1 MDLPANPM
9 ILGRMEQQMA
19 LQQELMAAIS
29 HEIRTPVARLSFALQ
44 LLQDALEED
53 KAGERQIDMMS
64 SCKGMA
70 QDLEEINDLLAETM
84 TYIHLEEGGPRII
97 FQKVDVK
104 TILINLCVQ
113 YSSLNPQLNITVDP
127 SLDDLIVDVEP
138 VQLRR
143 ACQNLLGNAVKY
155 ATSTVLLGYRLD
167 ADSCVLTVEDDG
179 PGIPESEYGRVFS
192 PFTRLDESRNRST
205 GGFGLGLSIVR
216 RIAYWHGGRAI
227 AGRSNKLGGANMMI
241 RLPVHQP
248 TDSLPVPSMT
258 HLSGSFA

>member
-1 MDLPANPM
+1 VELPVNPM
-9 ILGRMEQQMA
+9 NLGRMEKQMA

-44 LLQDALEED
+44 LLQDALEDD
-53 KAGERQIDMMS
+53 KAGEMRQKMLS
-64 SCKGMA
+64 SCQGME
-70 QDLEEINDLLAETM
+70 QDLEEINDLVAEIM
-84 TYIHLEEGGPRII
+84 TYIHLEDGGPRII

-104 TILINLCVQ
+104 TILFNMGIE
-113 YSSLNPQLNITVDP
+113 YSSLNPQLDISVDP
-127 SLDDLIVDVEP
+127 ALGDLTIDVEP

-143 ACQNLLGNAVKY
+143 ACQNLVGNAIKY
-155 ATSTVLLGYRLD
+155 AKSAVTLGYHLD
-167 ADSCVLTVEDDG
+167 GDDCLVTIEDDG
-179 PGIPESEYGRVFS
+179 PGIPESEYGRVFA

-227 AGRSNKLGGANMMI
+227 AGRSKTLGGANMMI

-248 TDSLPVPSMT
+248 TDSLPVPSMA
-258 HLSGSFA
+258 HLTDWSA